1 MAVIDFL
8 KEKKRREKAD
18 DIDYREKIRAHRL
31 SVFFRTVII
40 VGVIAAVIA
49 VLNLTWKDR
58 TFTEMSV
65 ETSVPVSVVTGA
77 SIRNLGGSLLIYS
90 KDGASCIDPKG
101 RAVWN
106 RSYEMQSPLLSI
118 NGSTMAIGDYNGRN
132 LFVANKDTLLG
143 SIKTNLP
150 IRSVSV
156 SDNGVVA
163 AVLDDNEVT
172 RIYVYDGNLDT
183 EEPIVM
189 AKATMNKSG
198 YPVSVALSP
207 NGKLMMVSYFYV
219 DSGSMKSSVAFYNF
233 GEVGSNETD
242 NYVSGYDYMNSV
254 VPYVQFMDNDSAFG
268 VSDDRIIFFD
278 GSEKPQNSATAML
291 SEEVRGVYYSADYV
305 GLVFRDQT
313 GEALYRLDIYNASGT
328 KLQSLNFNIEFTDI
342 VFSKDQV
349 VIYDGN
355 ECLISTVRGQEKYA
369 GPFPAATR
377 FLLPSSSVYRYEL
390 VTQEEMLTVKP
401 K

>member
-8 KEKKRREKAD
+8 KEKKRREKND

-40 VGVIAAVIA
+40 LAVLAAVI
-49 VLNLTWKDR
+49 VILNITWRDR
-58 TFTEMSV
+58 TFTEMAEDS
-65 ETSVPVSVVTGA
+65 SSPVSVVTGA
-77 SIRNLGGSLLIYS
+77 TIRNLGGNLLIYS

-101 RAVWN
+101 RAIWN
-106 RSYEMQSPLLSI
+106 RSYEMQSPLLSV

-132 LFVANKDTLLG
+132 IYVANKDMLLG
-143 SIKTNLP
+143 SIRTNLP

-163 AVLDDNEVT
+163 TVLDDNEIT

-183 EEPIVM
+183 EDPIVM
-189 AKATMNKSG
+189 TKATMNKSG

-268 VSDDRIIFFD
+268 VSDDRIIFFE
-278 GSEKPQNSATAML
+278 GSEKPQNCATAML
-291 SEEVRGVYYSADYV
+291 SEEVRGVYYSSDYV

-313 GEALYRLDIYNASGT
+313 GESLYRLDIYNAAGT
-328 KLQSLNFNIEFTDI
+328 KIRSMNFDIEFTDI

-349 VIYDGN
+349 VIYDEN

-369 GPFPAATR
+369 GTFPDATR
-377 FLLPSSSVYRYEL
+377 YLLPSSSVYRYVL
-390 VTQEEMLTVKP
+390 VTEDMMKTVELK
-401 K
+401 